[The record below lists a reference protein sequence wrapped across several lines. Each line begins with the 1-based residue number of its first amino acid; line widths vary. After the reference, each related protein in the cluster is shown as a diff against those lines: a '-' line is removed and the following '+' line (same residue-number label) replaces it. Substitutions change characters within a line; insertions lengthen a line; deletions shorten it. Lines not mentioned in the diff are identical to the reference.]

1 MFHVNCYLKA
11 TSNILIYCLLQFISD
26 IKSTISLIFTICILV
41 STPQHIQSSI
51 AQTLQPGESALCQPD
66 TLQNAMSLALF
77 DDDDNITTTTALAQT
92 STENP
97 GILETMVGQDIME
110 AAGSSQGAASSSSC
124 ILEAVNS
131 AGEIV
136 FSLPPPLS
144 SSSTT
149 SQVFNTIG
157 YENNDRE

>member
-1 MFHVNCYLKA
+1 M
-11 TSNILIYCLLQFISD
+11 QFISD

-51 AQTLQPGESALCQPD
+51 AQTLEPGDGESALCQPD

-77 DDDDNITTTTALAQT
+77 DDDDNNTTTTALAQT

-97 GILETMVGQDIME
+97 GILETMVNQDIME
-110 AAGSSQGAASSSSC
+110 AAGSSQGAGSSSC